1 MPGPDDEEAVEAR
14 EQHRERHGSLISTRP
29 LPLRRPGHGGGW
41 VRRLALAWRY
51 GWAHPD
57 EDLLGV
63 IDAAGDAL
71 RAQIAS
77 ARAVLTGAALAEAAR
92 IDDEL
97 ERELL
102 EPVPG
107 LAALLGFEARI
118 NALYPPAIQRRR
130 AWMLRERFERVA
142 PERAVTEYWASRPPE
157 AGGPEV
163 LAEEVRR
170 CDALVETAGA
180 ALAAARAGT
189 DQAATAAAQAELAR
203 ATAERDV
210 ARAHAE
216 VDRTRRVMAAATES
230 ARAAATSADDVRAA
244 AQNALDAARRAHG
257 TALDELDSAETLLVQ
272 RGGAMPPAA
281 GSAID
286 ADAQTL
292 LGYIHSSY
300 MMSIGREKAVRDLMR
315 WLVMRFWSAN
325 LLAVLLLLLMV
336 VLFKMMPN
344 SNLMQLANLVV
355 GLFFIAAVG
364 RIGATMSVLQ
374 RLQTAV
380 SANILSGD
388 SLLEITRLRTGKNG
402 INLALFAGAVFAL
415 LLYAIFATGAPAM
428 LGFENGLFP
437 QVATR
442 TVATTPNAGDRTGA
456 AQTDEGGTEAKP
468 VETAGERG
476 GPAGSG
482 TAGPAA
488 DTRGEGNSLAD
499 AESNSVAAGNS
510 VAAKSVTAG
519 NSAGSA
525 AGGNVAAS
533 AATADAAAGNTV
545 ESGNASGPDARKKSN
560 VVMGLVTVVGQAGR
574 SIWSLI
580 DSGPS
585 QQCKAY
591 EACDPFTQFAEAL
604 GFPSRMDFFKLL
616 LWAFLA
622 GFAERLVPDV
632 LDSITKRTRAGLT
645 AEEEALA
652 RRRRAAATGGAAGG
666 NGGTQPGA
674 PAPPAPPG

>member
-1 MPGPDDEEAVEAR
+1 MSAPDPDE
-14 EQHRERHGSLISTRP
+14 HCHRHGSLISTRP
-29 LPLRRPGHGGGW
+29 LPLRRSGGRTRNPFRW
-41 VRRLALAWRY
+41 LWLAWRY
-51 GWAHPD
+51 GWSHPD

-63 IDAAGDAL
+63 IDAAGDSL

-77 ARAVLTGAALAEAAR
+77 ARAVLRGDALAEADR
-92 IDDEL
+92 IGDEL
-97 ERELL
+97 ENELCQQ
-102 EPVPG
+102 VPG

-142 PERAVTEYWASRPPE
+142 PARAVVEYWASNPPE

-170 CDALVETAGA
+170 CEAVVEAANA
-180 ALAAARAGT
+180 ALGTAQAGKE
-189 DQAATAAAQAELAR
+189 QAAVQEARTRLDRAA
-203 ATAERDV
+203 AERDV

-216 VDRTRRVMAAATES
+216 VDRSRRAMGIAIEAARVAASGAED
-230 ARAAATSADDVRAA
+230 ARTA
-244 AQNALDAARRAHG
+244 AQDALDAARRAHG
-257 TALDELDSAETLLVQ
+257 TALDALDAAEELLVQ
-272 RGGAMPPAA
+272 RGGAIPAIP
-281 GSAID
+281 GTAID

-315 WLVMRFWSAN
+315 WLIMRFWSAN
-325 LLAVLLLLLMV
+325 VISVLVLLLLFL
-336 VLFKMMPN
+336 LFKALPGTDFMP
-344 SNLMQLANLVV
+344 LGNLVV

-437 QVATR
+437 QMATR
-442 TVATTPNAGDRTGA
+442 TVATATASGA
-456 AQTDEGGTEAKP
+456 LDQAPASVQAPASTAAPKPEASSEAPGNGSATEGT
-468 VETAGERG
+468 
-476 GPAGSG
+476 
-482 TAGPAA
+482 
-488 DTRGEGNSLAD
+488 GNSTAEAPGNSAAEAPGNGVSAEAGNNVQAGNVAAPAD
-499 AESNSVAAGNS
+499 AAGRGPEAGNS
-510 VAAKSVTAG
+510 VAEGPKDVTG
-519 NSAGSA
+519 A
-525 AGGNVAAS
+525 AGTPPA
-533 AATADAAAGNTV
+533 
-545 ESGNASGPDARKKSN
+545 ERKSF
-560 VVMGLVTVVGQAGR
+560 LQR
-574 SIWSLI
+574 LF
-580 DSGPS
+580 DSSPAV
-585 QQCKAY
+585 QCKANQP
-591 EACDPFTQFAEAL
+591 CDPFTQFAEAL
-604 GFPSRMDFFKLL
+604 GFPTRMDFFKLL

-632 LDSITKRTRAGLT
+632 LDSITRRTRSSVN
-645 AEEEALA
+645 AEAEAAA
-652 RRRRAAATGGAAGG
+652 RRRAGGAAPAEPPPAPSNDDG
-666 NGGTQPGA
+666 NGGGA
-674 PAPPAPPG
+674 EAEPRPSG

>member
-1 MPGPDDEEAVEAR
+1 MPGPDDDEAEEARA
-14 EQHRERHGSLISTRP
+14 QHRERHGSLISTRP
-29 LPLRRPGHGGGW
+29 LPLPRPGHGGGW
-41 VRRLALAWRY
+41 FRRLSLAWRY

-77 ARAVLTGAALAEAAR
+77 AQAVLTGAALDEAKK

-170 CDALVETAGA
+170 CDTMVETAGA

-189 DQAATAAAQAELAR
+189 DQAKTESAQAELDR
-203 ATAERDV
+203 ANAERAV

-230 ARAAATSADDVRAA
+230 ARAAATSAEDVRTA

-272 RGGAMPPAA
+272 RGGALPPAA

-315 WLVMRFWSAN
+315 WLIMRFWSAN
-325 LLAVLLLLLMV
+325 LVAILVLLLVLG
-336 VLFKMMPN
+336 LFKTMPN
-344 SNLMQLANLVV
+344 SNVMQLANLIL

-374 RLQTAV
+374 RLQAAV

-442 TVATTPNAGDRTGA
+442 TVATTPNAADRAATGTA
-456 AQTDEGGTEAKP
+456 GTTASTTEAKP
-468 VETAGERG
+468 AEQAGKG
-476 GPAGSG
+476 AAPAPSATGSPG
-482 TAGPAA
+482 AAAG
-488 DTRGEGNSLAD
+488 GEGNSLSA
-499 AESNSVAAGNS
+499 AESNSVAAD
-510 VAAKSVTAG
+510 
-519 NSAGSA
+519 NSA
-525 AGGNVAAS
+525 
-533 AATADAAAGNTV
+533 AAAGNSTAPAAT
-545 ESGNASGPDARKKSN
+545 GNATEAGNAAEAGNATGPGVTKKSN

-574 SIWSLI
+574 SFWSLI
-580 DSGPS
+580 DSAPS

-591 EACDPFTQFAEAL
+591 ESCDPFTQFAESL

-632 LDSITKRTRAGLT
+632 LDSITKRTRGGLT

-652 RRRRAAATGGAAGG
+652 RRRRAAAAGAGG
-666 NGGTQPGA
+666 NGNGGTHSTA
-674 PAPPAPPG
+674 PAPPPSPE